1 MVTLVGIKLVFI
13 GMQII
18 FSTSE
23 INSEIAQTEIFV
35 AAKMPYFVTSRHSL
49 HQKYACSVDID
60 LSEQYNGHICLLR
73 DVNERY
79 SSKTPYLCINV
90 WNATWNV
97 KYCV

>member
-23 INSEIAQTEIFV
+23 INSEIAQMEIFV

-60 LSEQYNGHICLLR
+60 LSEQYNGHMP
-73 DVNERY
+73 
-79 SSKTPYLCINV
+79 SS
-90 WNATWNV
+90 
-97 KYCV
+97 

>member
-23 INSEIAQTEIFV
+23 INSEIEQMEIFV
-35 AAKMPYFVTSRHSL
+35 AAKMPYFVTSRHLL

-60 LSEQYNGHICLLR
+60 LSEQYNGHC

-79 SSKTPYLCINV
+79 SSKTPYLCINL

-97 KYCV
+97 KHCI

>member
-23 INSEIAQTEIFV
+23 INSEIEQMEIFV

-60 LSEQYNGHICLLR
+60 LSQ
-73 DVNERY
+73 
-79 SSKTPYLCINV
+79 SSIYPRKSQISWHFIIPLNP
-90 WNATWNV
+90 
-97 KYCV
+97 